1 MTALTLTLREKLRH
15 RIDMAAVWPKLSSVS
30 GPEDVAGLKLAH
42 GNRRVTLGE
51 LFDVT
56 GQDPG
61 DLIIRNSCSLLDAV
75 GVGMEAGKLSIYGD
89 TGDYL
94 GRDMHGGSIDVYG
107 DSGHWTASGLRS
119 GLIRV
124 NGSCGDFAGAALPGD
139 HQGMRGGTLLVTGNA
154 GDRSGDRMRGGRIL
168 IEGDTGDYCGAR
180 MVAGTIAVLGKVGIA
195 PGYAMRRGTLLFE
208 QHPASIPATLNDCG
222 EHTLGFLRLLLDSFA
237 ELNSRFSQLDPK
249 RLRVRRYA
257 GDLACDGKGE
267 LLLMGSD
274 LHKLLN
280 T

>member
-1 MTALTLTLREKLRH
+1 MTALTLTLREKPRH
-15 RIDMAAVWPKLSSVS
+15 RIDMAAVCPRLLSAS

-42 GNRRVTLGE
+42 GNRRVRLGE
-51 LFDVT
+51 LFDIT
-56 GQDPG
+56 GQDLSA
-61 DLIIRNSCSLLDAV
+61 LIIRNSCNLLDAV
-75 GVGMEAGKLSIYGD
+75 GAGMETGKLSIYGD

-94 GRDMHGGSIDVYG
+94 GKDMQGGSIEVQG
-107 DSGHWTASGLRS
+107 DSGHWTGNGMRK

-124 NGSCGDFAGAALPGD
+124 NGNCGDFAGSAIPGD

-208 QHPASIPATLNDCG
+208 QHPASIPATFGDCG
-222 EHTLGFLRLLLDSFA
+222 EHTFGFLRLLLASFA
-237 ELNSRFSQLDPK
+237 ELGGRFSQLDPG

-267 LLLMGSD
+267 LLLWLD
-274 LHKLLN
+274 
-280 T
+280 